1 MAHEL
6 YRVGEV
12 ARLARVTVRTLH
24 HYDAIGLLTPS
35 ERSPSGYRLYSEDD
49 LLRLQQIHISRAL
62 GLSLEAIRA
71 TLDDPDFDRR
81 AALERQRAE
90 IEATIERSRSMLAAI
105 DAALARIQRPTQPT
119 RPGETTMSE
128 TQTDPSTLFEGFDPA
143 EHDDEARERWGDT
156 EAFRESKRRMGK
168 HSPAEM
174 AALKAEVEAIEAGFA
189 AALQAGHASDSAQA
203 VELAEAH
210 RRHID
215 RWFYPCS
222 PAMHRSLGAM
232 YTADARFTAHYEKRA
247 ENLAAYVAEAI
258 EANSAGRG

>member
-24 HYDAIGLLTPS
+24 HYDAIGLLTPA
-35 ERSPSGYRLYSEDD
+35 ERSPRGYRLYSEND

-90 IEATIERSRSMLAAI
+90 LEATIERSRSMLAAI
-105 DAALARIQRPTQPT
+105 DAALARTRRPTHST
-119 RPGETTMSE
+119 RPGETTMTE
-128 TQTDPSTLFEGFDPA
+128 TQTDPSALFDGFDTG
-143 EHDDEARERWGDT
+143 EYDDETRERWGET
-156 EAFRESKRRMGK
+156 EPFRESKRRISQY
-168 HSPAEM
+168 SPEDM
-174 AALKAEVEAIEAGFA
+174 ATLKAEVEAIEAGFA

-222 PAMHRSLGAM
+222 PAMHRSLGEM
-232 YTADARFTAHYEKRA
+232 YTADARFTAHYEERA
-247 ENLAAYVAEAI
+247 EHLAAYVAEAI
-258 EANSAGRG
+258 EANSVGRG

>member
-35 ERSPSGYRLYSEDD
+35 ERSPRGYRLYSEDD
-49 LLRLQQIHISRAL
+49 LLRLQQIHISREL
-62 GLSLEAIRA
+62 GLSLEVIRA

-105 DAALARIQRPTQPT
+105 DAALARIRPPTQPT
-119 RPGETTMSE
+119 RPGETTMTE
-128 TQTDPSTLFEGFDPA
+128 TQTDPSALFGFDPS

-168 HSPAEM
+168 HSPEDM
-174 AALKAEVEAIEAGFA
+174 ATLKAEVEAIEAGFA